1 MPEAPAAEAELAAD
15 RVAGSPK
22 ALLVVD
28 DDCICVEA
36 SLGACR
42 MLGSARGELVG
53 REVEMLL
60 EPESRERFGHVWRAF
75 RSSGGHAEPFALEA
89 PATVVE
95 IAATVAAQVL
105 PSRHLIT
112 LDPLSSSDH
121 GADNGGPRER
131 RFAPPDDPPVPR
143 VPSARERQ
151 VLELLAGGRTDGQIA
166 DLLGLSPA
174 TVQTHVRNAKAK
186 LGART
191 RAQAVAIAMRRGLVG
206 SL

>member
-1 MPEAPAAEAELAAD
+1 
-15 RVAGSPK
+15 
-22 ALLVVD
+22 
-28 DDCICVEA
+28 
-36 SLGACR
+36 

-112 LDPLSSSDH
+112 LDPASAADQ
-121 GADNGGPRER
+121 GANGGAPRER
-131 RFAPPDDPPVPR
+131 RFARPDELPAPR
-143 VPSARERQ
+143 IPSARERQ

-166 DLLGLSPA
+166 DLLELSPA

-191 RAQAVAIAMRRGLVG
+191 RAQAVAIAMRRGLIG

>member
-1 MPEAPAAEAELAAD
+1 
-15 RVAGSPK
+15 
-22 ALLVVD
+22 
-28 DDCICVEA
+28 
-36 SLGACR
+36 

-53 REVEMLL
+53 RDVEMLL
-60 EPESRERFGHVWRAF
+60 EPESRERFAHVWRAF

-105 PSRHLIT
+105 PARHLIT
-112 LDPLSSSDH
+112 LDPASGTNH
-121 GADNGGPRER
+121 AADNGALRER
-131 RFAPPDDPPVPR
+131 RFAPREEPPAPR
-143 VPSARERQ
+143 SPSAREQ
-151 VLELLAGGRTDGQIA
+151 EVLELLAGGRTDGQIA
-166 DLLGLSPA
+166 DLLELSPA

-191 RAQAVAIAMRRGLVG
+191 RAQAVAIAMRRGLIG